1 MKDIIRKEDYIGS
14 NASDLINYLNK
25 TAAGKANRRV
35 KSRAIRHR

>member
-1 MKDIIRKEDYIGS
+1 MTEIIHRKDYIGY
-14 NASDLINYLNK
+14 NAADVINYLNK